1 LIYTETGQV
10 CVVLTNPDRPRWT
23 SAPTDEQVRAAF
35 DGMVAYCGAYEVNA
49 AEGYMVHHVEVDRE
63 PNLVGSK
70 RKRYFSLSGN
80 RLVLRPAPPLPP
92 GVREWTVV
100 WERVQE

>member
-1 LIYTETGQV
+1 
-10 CVVLTNPDRPRWT
+10 VVLTNPDRPRWT
-23 SAPTDEQVRAAF
+23 SAPTDAQVRAAF
-35 DGMVAYCGAYEVNA
+35 DGMVAYCGAYDVNA
-49 AEGYMVHHVEVDRE
+49 AEGYVVHHIEVDRE
-63 PNLVGSK
+63 PNLAGSE

-100 WERVQE
+100 WERVQK